1 MIIGVAGLLGAII
14 FLLLLIMAIF
24 KKKPKKSPGCPRD

>member
-14 FLLLLIMAIF
+14 FLLLLIVAIF
-24 KKKPKKSPGCPRD
+24 RHTPKKSPGCPRD